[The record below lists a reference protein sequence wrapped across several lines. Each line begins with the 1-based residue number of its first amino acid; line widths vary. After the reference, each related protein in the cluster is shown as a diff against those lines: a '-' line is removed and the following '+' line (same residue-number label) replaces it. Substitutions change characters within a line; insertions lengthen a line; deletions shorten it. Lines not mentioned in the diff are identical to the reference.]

1 MPLSTGTPPLPA
13 RGVDWIPDSP
23 QPEEN
28 TTLTSQTRPNGDG
41 SVRSLPAAA
50 EQILGQP
57 DTVTAKQEIRTVP
70 VGRRLPLP
78 ALLVM
83 ALMGFILIATETMP
97 AGLLPQIAAGLNVT
111 EGTAGQL
118 VSAYALGTVVLT
130 IPAIGFTRGM
140 RRKPVFL
147 VGIAGFLLVNTIA
160 AFSHDIWL
168 TLAVRFAAGAFSGL
182 LWGMLAGYARRI
194 TASELAGRALAIA
207 SIGTPLG
214 LAIGTPLG
222 SWFGSTFDWRFSFG
236 ALTGLAILTL
246 VLAWFLVP
254 DAPGQRAESQ
264 IPMIK
269 VFAIPGVSVILLVIF
284 AWMLAHNTVY
294 TYIAAYLRSTNIA
307 LGVDMALVIFG
318 VSALI
323 GIWITGVLIDR
334 APRLLV
340 LVSLSVF
347 LTAGVVFFLGAHSL
361 VAVIIA
367 LVLWGIAFGGAAP
380 QLQTAISE
388 ASGENA
394 DIANSLLGVA
404 FNVAIFF
411 AGVLGAVLISTFDG
425 MVLPILMIGLAATAL
440 AIAFTA
446 HRSAFPAST

>member
-1 MPLSTGTPPLPA
+1 M
-13 RGVDWIPDSP
+13 
-23 QPEEN
+23 
-28 TTLTSQTRPNGDG
+28 TSESAPNGQG
-41 SVRSLPAAA
+41 CVRILDAAA
-50 EQILGQP
+50 EKGPRRTQAVPL
-57 DTVTAKQEIRTVP
+57 KQEIRAAP
-70 VGRRLPLP
+70 VGRHLPLP

-97 AGLLPQIAAGLNVT
+97 AGLLPHIAAGLNIA

-130 IPAIGFTRGM
+130 IPAIALTRGM

-147 VGIAGFLLVNTIA
+147 VGILGFLLANTIA
-160 AFSHDIWL
+160 AFSADIVL

-194 TASELAGRALAIA
+194 TAPELAGRALAIA

-214 LAIGTPLG
+214 LALGTPLG
-222 SWFGSTFDWRFSFG
+222 SWLGSTFDWRWSFW
-236 ALTGLAILTL
+236 ALTGMAILTAI
-246 VLAWFLVP
+246 LAWLLVP

-264 IPMIK
+264 IPMLK

-294 TYIAAYLRSTNIA
+294 TYIAAYLRSANIP
-307 LGVDMALVIFG
+307 LGVDVALVVFG
-318 VSALI
+318 ASALI
-323 GIWITGVLIDR
+323 GIWITGALIDR
-334 APRLLV
+334 APWLLV

-347 LTAGVVFFLGAHSL
+347 LTAGVVFFAGAHSL
-361 VAVIIA
+361 VAVLIA
-367 LVLWGIAFGGAAP
+367 LVLWGVAFGGAAP

-394 DIANSLLGVA
+394 DVANSLLGVA
-404 FNVAIFF
+404 FNVAIFA
-411 AGVLGAVLISTFDG
+411 AGVLGAVLITSFDG
-425 MVLPILMIGLAATAL
+425 MVLPLLMIGLAATAL
-440 AIAFTA
+440 IIAFTA
-446 HRSAFPAST
+446 RRAAFPVHR

>member
-1 MPLSTGTPPLPA
+1 MPK
-13 RGVDWIPDSP
+13 
-23 QPEEN
+23 
-28 TTLTSQTRPNGDG
+28 GDG
-41 SVRSLPAAA
+41 TVRTLP
-50 EQILGQP
+50 
-57 DTVTAKQEIRTVP
+57 TVPRNDVGPAGPVPPEPEIRAAP

-97 AGLLPQIAAGLNVT
+97 AGLLPQIASGLNVA

-130 IPAIGFTRGM
+130 IPAIALTRGM

-147 VGIAGFLLVNTIA
+147 VAILGFLLVNTVA
-160 AFSHDIWL
+160 AFSADIVL

-194 TASELAGRALAIA
+194 TAPELAGRALAIA

-214 LAIGTPLG
+214 LALGTPL
-222 SWFGSTFDWRFSFG
+222 GSTFDWRWSFWV
-236 ALTGLAILTL
+236 LTGLSVLTL
-246 VLAWFLVP
+246 VLAWLLVP
-254 DAPGQRAESQ
+254 DAPGQSAETQ
-264 IPMIK
+264 IPMVK
-269 VFAIPGVSVILLVIF
+269 VFAIPGVSVILVVIF

-294 TYIAAYLRSTNIA
+294 TYIASYLRSAGIP
-307 LGVDMALVIFG
+307 LGVDVALVVFG
-318 VSALI
+318 SSALI
-323 GIWITGVLIDR
+323 GIWITGTLIDR

-347 LTAGVVFFLGAHSL
+347 LFAGVIFFLGAHSL
-361 VAVIIA
+361 VAVLIA
-367 LVLWGIAFGGAAP
+367 LLLWGVAFGGAAP

-388 ASGENA
+388 ASGENS
-394 DIANSLLGVA
+394 DVANSLLGVA
-404 FNVAIFF
+404 FNVAIFV
-411 AGVLGAVLISTFDG
+411 AGVLGAVLISSFDG

-446 HRSAFPAST
+446 RHAAFPAHR

>member
-1 MPLSTGTPPLPA
+1 MPK
-13 RGVDWIPDSP
+13 
-23 QPEEN
+23 
-28 TTLTSQTRPNGDG
+28 GDG
-41 SVRSLPAAA
+41 TVRTLP
-50 EQILGQP
+50 
-57 DTVTAKQEIRTVP
+57 TVPRNDVGPAGPVPPEPEIRAAP

-97 AGLLPQIAAGLNVT
+97 AGLLPQIASGLNVA

-130 IPAIGFTRGM
+130 IPAIALTRGM

-147 VGIAGFLLVNTIA
+147 VAILGFLLVNTVA
-160 AFSHDIWL
+160 AFSVDIVL

-194 TASELAGRALAIA
+194 TAPELAGRALAIA

-214 LAIGTPLG
+214 LALGTPLG
-222 SWFGSTFDWRFSFG
+222 SWLGSTFDWRWSFWV
-236 ALTGLAILTL
+236 LTGLSVLTL
-246 VLAWFLVP
+246 VLAWLLVP
-254 DAPGQRAESQ
+254 DAPGQSAETQ
-264 IPMIK
+264 IPMVK
-269 VFAIPGVSVILLVIF
+269 VFAIPGVSVILVVIF

-294 TYIAAYLRSTNIA
+294 TYIASYLRSAGIP
-307 LGVDMALVIFG
+307 LGVDVALVVFG
-318 VSALI
+318 SSALI
-323 GIWITGVLIDR
+323 GIWITGTLIDR

-347 LTAGVVFFLGAHSL
+347 LFAGVIFFLGAHSL
-361 VAVIIA
+361 VAVLIA
-367 LVLWGIAFGGAAP
+367 LLLWGVAFGGAAP

-388 ASGENA
+388 ASGENS
-394 DIANSLLGVA
+394 DVANSLLGVA
-404 FNVAIFF
+404 FNVAIFV
-411 AGVLGAVLISTFDG
+411 AGVLGAVLISSFDG

-446 HRSAFPAST
+446 RHAAFPAHR